1 MASFISGCGRPKKEW
16 GVGDAFA
23 LIWHARCRIPKAVN
37 ACECVVVPPAP
48 PRSRPILELDDVKYT
63 TAAGE
68 CAGHALGE
76 VLVRPTV
83 GKASNLSVARAAGNA
98 WLLRFEPCGR
108 ANAGHA
114 PLKRPQQINFVK
126 CRKKEL
132 VPNLAR
138 SADGEQVMGGGLAA
152 EAPAE
157 EGLGRASVD
166 LVMEL

>member
-1 MASFISGCGRPKKEW
+1 MSSFISGCGRPKQQW
-16 GVGDAFA
+16 GGVGDAFA
-23 LIWHARCRIPKAVN
+23 FIWHARCRIPKAVN

-48 PRSRPILELDDVKYT
+48 PRLRPILELDDVKYT
-63 TAAGE
+63 NAAGE

-98 WLLRFEPCGR
+98 WLLRFEPCCR
-108 ANAGHA
+108 AC
-114 PLKRPQQINFVK
+114 PIKTPQKINCVK

-138 SADGEQVMGGGLAA
+138 SADGG
-152 EAPAE
+152 
-157 EGLGRASVD
+157 
-166 LVMEL
+166 